1 MPEMGHFLDKVRDWH
16 RIQRKGTGKAEDSFF
31 FFLSNIALNEG
42 IEVKLPPSQVS
53 PIDEDC
59 LHMS

>member
-16 RIQRKGTGKAEDSFF
+16 RKQRKGTGKAEDSF
-31 FFLSNIALNEG
+31 LSNIALNEG
-42 IEVKLPPSQVS
+42 TEVKLPPSQVS
-53 PIDEDC
+53 PVGEDC